1 MFREWYLDNDSCCY
15 FCKVGYETIN
25 HFLGT
30 CEKLKGLWVILREVH
45 ACVFGIDFNIEYLR
59 RNFCIDLTNVSIN
72 RNHEKTLV
80 YLNTITNFSIW
91 RHRNDMR
98 YKFEKFDL
106 RAITNKMIRSIG
118 ARRYVDPKMSES
130 FRVPLINQL
139 YNALVCAVNHFLFDN
154 G

>member
-1 MFREWYLDNDSCCY
+1 MLPSYLQTFNYKTHFNLLPIKSMFREWYLDNDSCCY

-80 YLNTITNFSIW
+80 YL
-91 RHRNDMR
+91 
-98 YKFEKFDL
+98 
-106 RAITNKMIRSIG
+106 
-118 ARRYVDPKMSES
+118 
-130 FRVPLINQL
+130 
-139 YNALVCAVNHFLFDN
+139 
-154 G
+154 